1 MQIKT
6 IATIGITEKVET
18 SPEFCKFVISSLDKH
33 FRGDWGEVS
42 EADSVANTSDPLNA
56 LSAYTDPDGVKIWV
70 RASATIRPV
79 ALMMAGEKGS
89 KCDVFLKLRKQ
100 KKVLLLD

>member
-6 IATIGITEKVET
+6 IATIGITEKMET

-33 FRGDWGEVS
+33 FLGDWGEVS
-42 EADSVANTSDPLNA
+42 EADSVANTSDPLYA

-70 RASATIRPV
+70 
-79 ALMMAGEKGS
+79 
-89 KCDVFLKLRKQ
+89 KQ
-100 KKVLLLD
+100 DYNIVTVLFPSEY